1 MATDTNVSSTKL
13 AWSRIQHSV
22 CCRLNELRCVCLSLS
37 LLYSAGP
44 LGLAR
49 EILEKDSEPF
59 FVLNSDIICNYPFKK
74 MLEQHRSHGR
84 EGTIVVSVCVCVC
97 ALMYIYMCVSLC
109 VCVCVCVCV
118 RHVCTVHARMYP
130 FTLYLKC
137 DAL

>member
-13 AWSRIQHSV
+13 ALSCIQHSV
-22 CCRLNELRCVCLSLS
+22 CCRLNELRCVSLS

-84 EGTIVVSVCVCVC
+84 EGTIVVSVCVCLRAYGYVR
-97 ALMYIYMCVSLC
+97 MYM
-109 VCVCVCVCV
+109 CVCVCVCV
-118 RHVCTVHARMYP
+118 RECVRACVRACVSACVRACVRACVCGQ
-130 FTLYLKC
+130 
-137 DAL
+137 